1 MAKLKSGTRIY
12 GTATVDSGLTVSA
25 GGINATGI
33 VTATSFSGSGTNL
46 TGIVTSITAGTNITI
61 SGSTGNVTIDA
72 AGGGGGGS
80 GTFDTGIT
88 TSVYISAISGLGT
101 NVTQNNDVFVGPG
114 VAGTAFGIGLSF
126 PSTAGSKYVIESIH
140 VTNTYSNELYLTSRQ
155 DFYVSGTTWTAVPMT
170 QRLVVP
176 YQGSVEI
183 INQPMIANPQDH
195 LRFQAMSGV
204 GATATGID
212 GGLDV
217 FAVYSTKTDTNFVGV
232 GSTVASISGA
242 EVYRSTTYPSVV
254 QSIRLCNYN
263 LNIDVDA
270 SVSIYR
276 GGTAGNVVNTG
287 VRLGYLIYNMTIP
300 KNSVIEILEKPKYLA
315 INDTIVA
322 VGSTINS
329 ISACVSAK
337 KITS

>member
-1 MAKLKSGTRIY
+1 M
-12 GTATVDSGLTVSA
+12 
-25 GGINATGI
+25 
-33 VTATSFSGSGTNL
+33 
-46 TGIVTSITAGTNITI
+46 
-61 SGSTGNVTIDA
+61 
-72 AGGGGGGS
+72 
-80 GTFDTGIT
+80 
-88 TSVYISAISGLGT
+88 
-101 NVTQNNDVFVGPG
+101 
-114 VAGTAFGIGLSF
+114 
-126 PSTAGSKYVIESIH
+126 
-140 VTNTYSNELYLTSRQ
+140 
-155 DFYVSGTTWTAVPMT
+155 SGTTWTAVPMT

-183 INQPMIANPQDH
+183 INQPMIANPNDH

-232 GSTVASISGA
+232 GSTVASTSGA
-242 EVYRSTTYPSVV
+242 EVYRSVTYPSVI

-276 GGTAGNVVNTG
+276 GGTAGGIVTTG
-287 VRLGYLIYNMTIP
+287 VRLGYLVYNMTIP
-300 KNSVIEILEKPKYLA
+300 KNSVVEILEKPKYLA

-329 ISACVSAK
+329 LSACVSAK
-337 KITS
+337 LIV